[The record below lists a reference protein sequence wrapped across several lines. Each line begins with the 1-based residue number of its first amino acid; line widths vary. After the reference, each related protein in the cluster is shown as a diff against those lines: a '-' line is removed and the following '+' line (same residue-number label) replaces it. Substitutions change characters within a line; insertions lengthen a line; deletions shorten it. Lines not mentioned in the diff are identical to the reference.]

1 MKNNNGPLKTF
12 EVTFIPWDCGA
23 SFITTSPGKARYL
36 YWIENQDVFDLRFR
50 ELLPK
55 LKVKCL
61 GLPITSDEFKKNA
74 EYRQISFAYC
84 GMMVKVGDET
94 GYIVGH
100 NSSANLD
107 VLFRQG
113 KYAGQVLNCHPHSEI
128 EYFSSAGALIK
139 SFKKDQPTQE
149 PAINF

>member
-12 EVTFIPWDCGA
+12 NVTFIPWDCSR
-23 SFITTSPGKARYL
+23 SFITTSPGKAKYL
-36 YWIENQDVFDLRFR
+36 YWIDNQDVFNLPFK
-50 ELLPK
+50 EVLPK

-61 GLPITSDEFKKNA
+61 GLAITSDDFKRNA
-74 EYRQISFAYC
+74 EYRNIPFAYC

-113 KYAGQVLNCHPHSEI
+113 KYAGRVLNCHPNSEM
-128 EYFSSAGALIK
+128 EYFSASGQLIK
-139 SFKKDQPTQE
+139 SFKKQT
-149 PAINF
+149 A